1 LTERLASGESPGIA
15 LPFFEVLNICI
26 NLVARPLD
34 QIGMSAFEIIE
45 VPRATQ
51 QIDIDNF
58 DVGPALFHLLFI
70 KHWSG
75 DLPILCK

>member
-1 LTERLASGESPGIA
+1 MGVFER
-15 LPFFEVLNICI
+15 
-26 NLVARPLD
+26 
-34 QIGMSAFEIIE
+34 IE

-58 DVGPALFHLLFI
+58 DVRPALFHLLFI
-70 KHWSG
+70 KHWGG